1 MKKTN
6 TLFNRSLYFAL
17 IGALVAQ
24 PALSKIRIDN
34 NSRASYANAY
44 NQVNQMANQP
54 QNFVDRSITSQVQNV
69 PTTDD
74 TASTNQETDNNIVKP
89 ENECPVIYP
98 EGNFVF
104 ADPTLGAGVGAAKTC
119 TAVVE
124 LRALKMGDMG
134 EDLVLA
140 TGNLALGDNFVCNIY
155 NFPELGYNAANI
167 EKVTVP
173 FDREPTIDDVIKVMN
188 EEQKKYAGYKIAA
201 GTVIGGLFGNLAGKN
216 DVGNDS
222 LLGTDKGKLEGSA
235 IGALSGAAVMAANSY
250 TGKVAGDVILSSAVN
265 AAAGSVVG
273 NIMSSSGSVYRIE
286 KCTLDNKE
294 THCLWGTVEPGT
306 EIGTDENAYFN
317 LTDRSSVMV
326 CDNNNQN
333 CKPERLVGIILEY
346 GSTDIRTIEDPT
358 FWDEISDR
366 YVLEQADDRTEGKKM
381 VTTPGNRA
389 GFDGNVY
396 AKIKNAKR
404 PSKSIPAVIVD
415 VADKSFGF
423 KGNDW
428 EELRKQAG
436 IENRIYTRGLNGNPT
451 GEPLNNKEEDF
462 TIYDFTPLNVYASD
476 GGVIDYGN
484 KARLTDTLVGA
495 GTGGAAGAFV
505 AYQGAQDDIE
515 NRWVNAVREYNDSLQ
530 KFYCATGR
538 KFLGFYNDTV
548 YVPKEDGTVM
558 NPDN

>member
-24 PALSKIRIDN
+24 PAFSKIRIDN

-74 TASTNQETDNNIVKP
+74 TASTNQETNNNIVKP

-326 CDNNNQN
+326 CDNNNKN
-333 CKPERLVGIILEY
+333 CKPERLVGIILEH
-346 GSTDIRTIEDPT
+346 GNTDIRTIEDPG
-358 FWDEISDR
+358 FWDDINDL
-366 YVLEQADDRTEGKKM
+366 YVLEQGNNPEDGKIM
-381 VTTPGNRA
+381 TSTTSDRA

-396 AKIKNAKR
+396 AKIENAKR

-558 NPDN
+558 NPGN